1 LARSN
6 GHRAEPWEVFA
17 RQDEKLPIR
26 HIGTVD
32 ATTVDDATVF
42 AYTLYEEWKWV
53 DMFIVKRSDTTQVV
67 RPA

>member
-1 LARSN
+1 MGGSN
-6 GHRAEPWEVFA
+6 GHVEPWEVFA
-17 RQDEKLPIR
+17 RQDERLPIR

-42 AYTLYEEWKWV
+42 AHTLYEEWKWV
-53 DMFIVKRSDTTQVV
+53 DMFVVRRSDTTQVV